1 MILVTGSNGL
11 LGSFVCHEL
20 VSRGYQVK
28 ALVRKDSNTDLLK
41 TILDRIEVHHGEIND
56 VGSLVDAM
64 VGVQYIIH
72 TAALISFWP
81 KMKGLMYQTNVEGTR
96 NLVDVAIESNIKK
109 FIHISSIA
117 AIGRKP
123 LDTVISEKN
132 TWEDSSHNS
141 NYAVTKHQSELE
153 VSRAVEEGLNAV
165 ILNPSII
172 LGPGMQGSS
181 SVQLFDYIQQENKFY
196 TDGYLNYVDVRDVVK
211 TILFFMDNEFKS
223 GERYIL
229 NAGITTYKDF
239 FMKIAKSINRK
250 APQIRARAWIRELVW
265 RVYSIASFFTKKEP
279 LITKETARVAS
290 HKIEYQSDKIKNTSS
305 IQFRSLDD
313 TIEWTG
319 KKLFS

>member
-41 TILDRIEVHHGEIND
+41 TILDRIEVHQGDLND
-56 VGSLVDAM
+56 AGSLVDAM

-72 TAALISFWP
+72 AAALISFWP
-81 KMKGLMYQTNVEGTR
+81 KMKELMFQTNVEGTR
-96 NLVDVAIESNIKK
+96 NLVDVALESNIKK

-123 LDTVISEKN
+123 LDTIISEKN
-132 TWEDSSHNS
+132 TWEDSFQNS
-141 NYAVTKHQSELE
+141 NYAVTKHQAELE
-153 VSRAVEEGLNAV
+153 VFRAVEEGLNAV

-172 LGPGMQGSS
+172 LGPGTHGSS
-181 SVQLFDYIQQENKFY
+181 SVRLFNYVQQENKFY
-196 TDGYLNYVDVRDVVK
+196 TDGYLNYVDVRDVVNS
-211 TILFFMDNEFKS
+211 ILFFMGDEFKS
-223 GERYIL
+223 GGRYIL
-229 NAGITTYKDF
+229 NAGIITYEDF
-239 FMKIAKSINRK
+239 FKRIAKKINRK
-250 APQIRARAWIRELVW
+250 APSICANAWMRQFAW
-265 RVYSIASFFTKKEP
+265 RLYRVASFFTKKEP

-290 HKIEYQSDKIKNTSS
+290 HKIEYQSDKIKKTSG

-313 TIEWTG
+313 TIEWTSE
-319 KKLFS
+319 KLFS